1 VSGRARRHRAC
12 RLAVLVWLLTGCAT
26 AYRSG
31 EVALEEGRYEDASA
45 KFGEA
50 LAGHPD
56 RPEAL
61 FGLGLAQYRLG
72 SFDAAVASLGRA
84 VLVSPDRADVRLY
97 LALGYLALG
106 SQDLAAGQ
114 LAVLLELDI
123 HPRIAAQAGRALR
136 LLRGEA
142 LRPRSATSSARAS
155 TTRPGGTRTSRKP
168 ASRRTCTSGPR
179 GSSAIRPAGVLS
191 GGILTAFPVPSVGRT
206 PGGAPAR
213 APAGG

>member
-142 LRPRSATSSARAS
+142 LSAEIRDFVRQSLDDEARWYQDVQEA
-155 TTRPGGTRTSRKP
+155 RLAPHLYFGP
-168 ASRRTCTSGPR
+168 AWFVRD
-179 GSSAIRPAGVLS
+179 PAGWSPL
-191 GGILTAFPVPSVGRT
+191 GWYPYGFPGP
-206 PGGAPAR
+206 
-213 APAGG
+213 

>member
-1 VSGRARRHRAC
+1 MSGRARRHRAC
-12 RLAVLVWLLTGCAT
+12 LLAVLAWLLTGCAT

-31 EVALEEGRYEDASA
+31 EVALQEGRYEDATA

-84 VLVSPDRADVRLY
+84 VLVAPDRADVRLY

-114 LAVLLELDI
+114 LAVLLEQDI
-123 HPRIAAQAGRALR
+123 HPRIAAQAGRALG

-142 LRPRSATSSARAS
+142 LSAEIRDFVRQSLDDEARWYQDVQEA
-155 TTRPGGTRTSRKP
+155 RLAPHVYF
-168 ASRRTCTSGPR
+168 GPTWFVR
-179 GSSAIRPAGVLS
+179 DPAGWSPL
-191 GGILTAFPVPSVGRT
+191 GWYPYGFPGP
-206 PGGAPAR
+206 
-213 APAGG
+213 

>member
-1 VSGRARRHRAC
+1 MSGRARRHRAC

-114 LAVLLELDI
+114 LAVLLEQDI
-123 HPRIAAQAGRALR
+123 HPRIAAQARRALG

-142 LRPRSATSSARAS
+142 LSAEIRDFVRQSLDDEARWYQDVQEA
-155 TTRPGGTRTSRKP
+155 RLAPHLYFGP
-168 ASRRTCTSGPR
+168 AWFVRD
-179 GSSAIRPAGVLS
+179 PAGWSPL
-191 GGILTAFPVPSVGRT
+191 GWYPYGFPGP
-206 PGGAPAR
+206 
-213 APAGG
+213 

>member
-1 VSGRARRHRAC
+1 MSGRARRHRAC

-142 LRPRSATSSARAS
+142 LSAEIRDFVRQSLDDEARWYQDVQEA
-155 TTRPGGTRTSRKP
+155 RLAPHLYFGP
-168 ASRRTCTSGPR
+168 AWFVRD
-179 GSSAIRPAGVLS
+179 PAGWSPL
-191 GGILTAFPVPSVGRT
+191 GWYPYGFPGP
-206 PGGAPAR
+206 
-213 APAGG
+213 

>member
-1 VSGRARRHRAC
+1 MSGRARRHRAC

-123 HPRIAAQAGRALR
+123 HPRIAAQARRALG

-142 LRPRSATSSARAS
+142 LSAEIRDFVRQSLDDEARWYQDVQEA
-155 TTRPGGTRTSRKP
+155 RLAPHLYFGP
-168 ASRRTCTSGPR
+168 AWFVRD
-179 GSSAIRPAGVLS
+179 PAGWSPL
-191 GGILTAFPVPSVGRT
+191 GWYPYGFPGP
-206 PGGAPAR
+206 
-213 APAGG
+213 

>member
-1 VSGRARRHRAC
+1 MSGRARRH
-12 RLAVLVWLLTGCAT
+12 LAGLLAGLAWLLTGCAT

-31 EVALEEGRYEDASA
+31 EVALQEGRYEDATA
-45 KFGEA
+45 RFGEA
-50 LAGHPD
+50 LAGRPD

-84 VLVSPDRADVRLY
+84 VLVAPDRADVRLY

-114 LAVLLELDI
+114 LAILLAQDV
-123 HPRIAAQAGRALR
+123 HPRIAAQAGRALA

-142 LRPRSATSSARAS
+142 LPATIRDFVRESLDDEAR
-155 TTRPGGTRTSRKP
+155 
-168 ASRRTCTSGPR
+168 
-179 GSSAIRPAGVLS
+179 
-191 GGILTAFPVPSVGRT
+191 
-206 PGGAPAR
+206 
-213 APAGG
+213 

>member
-114 LAVLLELDI
+114 LAVLLEQDI

-142 LRPRSATSSARAS
+142 LSAEIRDFVRQSLDDEARWYQDVQEA
-155 TTRPGGTRTSRKP
+155 RLAPHLYFGP
-168 ASRRTCTSGPR
+168 AWFVRD
-179 GSSAIRPAGVLS
+179 PAGWSPL
-191 GGILTAFPVPSVGRT
+191 GWYPYGFPGP
-206 PGGAPAR
+206 
-213 APAGG
+213 

>member
-1 VSGRARRHRAC
+1 MSGRARRHL
-12 RLAVLVWLLTGCAT
+12 LASLVWLLTGCAT

-31 EVALEEGRYEDASA
+31 EVALQEGRYEDATA

-84 VLVSPDRADVRLY
+84 VLVAPDRADVRLY

-114 LAVLLELDI
+114 LAVLVGQDI
-123 HPRIAAQAGRALR
+123 HPRIAAQAGRALG

-142 LRPRSATSSARAS
+142 LPAEIRDFVRQGLDDEARWYQDVQEA
-155 TTRPGGTRTSRKP
+155 RLAPHLYF
-168 ASRRTCTSGPR
+168 GPTWFVR
-179 GSSAIRPAGVLS
+179 DPAGWSPL
-191 GGILTAFPVPSVGRT
+191 GWYPYGFPGP
-206 PGGAPAR
+206 
-213 APAGG
+213 

>member
-1 VSGRARRHRAC
+1 VSGRARRQRAR

-31 EVALEEGRYEDASA
+31 EVALQEGRYEDATA
-45 KFGEA
+45 KFGEV
-50 LAGHPD
+50 LGGHPD

-72 SFDAAVASLGRA
+72 SFDAAVTSLGRA
-84 VLVSPDRADVRLY
+84 VLVAPDRADVRLY

-114 LAVLLELDI
+114 LAILREQDI
-123 HPRIAAQAGRALR
+123 HPRIAAQAGRALG

-142 LRPRSATSSARAS
+142 LPAEIRDFVRESLDDEARWYQDVQEA
-155 TTRPGGTRTSRKP
+155 RLAPHLYFGP
-168 ASRRTCTSGPR
+168 AWFVRD
-179 GSSAIRPAGVLS
+179 PAGWSPL
-191 GGILTAFPVPSVGRT
+191 GWYPYGFPGP
-206 PGGAPAR
+206 
-213 APAGG
+213 

>member
-1 VSGRARRHRAC
+1 MSGRARRHRAC

-84 VLVSPDRADVRLY
+84 VLVAPDRADVRLY

-106 SQDLAAGQ
+106 SPDLAAGQ
-114 LAVLLELDI
+114 LAVLVGQDI
-123 HPRIAAQAGRALR
+123 HPRIAAQAGRALG
-136 LLRGEA
+136 LLRGET
-142 LRPRSATSSARAS
+142 LSAEIRDFVRQSLDDEARWYQDVQEA
-155 TTRPGGTRTSRKP
+155 RLAPHLYFGP
-168 ASRRTCTSGPR
+168 AWFVRD
-179 GSSAIRPAGVLS
+179 PAGWSPL
-191 GGILTAFPVPSVGRT
+191 GWYPYGFPGP
-206 PGGAPAR
+206 
-213 APAGG
+213 

>member
-1 VSGRARRHRAC
+1 MSGRARRHRAC

-114 LAVLLELDI
+114 LAVLLEQDI

-142 LRPRSATSSARAS
+142 LSAEIRDFVRQSLDDEARWYQDVQEA
-155 TTRPGGTRTSRKP
+155 RLAPHLYFGP
-168 ASRRTCTSGPR
+168 AWFVRD
-179 GSSAIRPAGVLS
+179 PAGWSPL
-191 GGILTAFPVPSVGRT
+191 GWYPYGFPGP
-206 PGGAPAR
+206 
-213 APAGG
+213 

>member
-114 LAVLLELDI
+114 LAVLLEQDI
-123 HPRIAAQAGRALR
+123 HPRIAAQARRALG

-142 LRPRSATSSARAS
+142 LSAEIRDFVRQSLDDEARWYQDVQEA
-155 TTRPGGTRTSRKP
+155 RLAPHLYFGP
-168 ASRRTCTSGPR
+168 AWFVRD
-179 GSSAIRPAGVLS
+179 PAGWSPL
-191 GGILTAFPVPSVGRT
+191 GWYPYGFPGP
-206 PGGAPAR
+206 
-213 APAGG
+213 

>member
-1 VSGRARRHRAC
+1 VSGRVGRHRAC
-12 RLAVLVWLLTGCAT
+12 LLAGLVWLLTGCAT

-31 EVALEEGRYEDASA
+31 EVALQEGRYVDAAA

-50 LAGHPD
+50 VADRPD

-84 VLVSPDRADVRLY
+84 VLVAPDRADTRLY

-114 LAVLLELDI
+114 LAVLRELDI
-123 HPRIAAQAGRALR
+123 HPRIAEQAGRALE

-142 LRPRSATSSARAS
+142 LPAEIRDFVRQSLDDEARWYQDLQEARLAPHLYFGPAWFVRDPVGWS
-155 TTRPGGTRTSRKP
+155 PLGWYPYGFPGP
-168 ASRRTCTSGPR
+168 
-179 GSSAIRPAGVLS
+179 
-191 GGILTAFPVPSVGRT
+191 
-206 PGGAPAR
+206 
-213 APAGG
+213 